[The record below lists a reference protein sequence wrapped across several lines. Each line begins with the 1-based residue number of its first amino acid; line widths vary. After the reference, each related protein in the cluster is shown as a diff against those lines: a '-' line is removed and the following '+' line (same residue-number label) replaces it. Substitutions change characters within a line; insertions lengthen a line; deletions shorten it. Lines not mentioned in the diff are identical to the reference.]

1 MDRIGIQVSKDT
13 RGDHLGE
20 IKDEIKSMAYTENV
34 QGEDGELFYN
44 NDYAARDKYTEGQQM
59 EKEPSE
65 QESLDELKFFGEDEI
80 QPKNTLDI

>member
-1 MDRIGIQVSKDT
+1 
-13 RGDHLGE
+13 
-20 IKDEIKSMAYTENV
+20 MAYTENV

-65 QESLDELKFFGEDEI
+65 QESLDELKFFGEDEV
-80 QPKNTLDI
+80 QPKNTLDIHADQVQEGRGTGDNSNTPRQPG